1 MSAAPKL
8 EAPSE
13 HILALEAL
21 LSGQLIQCAPRSP
34 FYDLDLSV
42 LVALDSIPKFS
53 AVDPLHLLG
62 PREKVHRFQV
72 RSLAEKKKILSQ
84 VAEILD
90 QYEMARSLKEG
101 CLQCADEL
109 LTNSIFNA
117 PFKEKIDR
125 GRIDLEIPGD
135 QPILFDVS
143 VGETDIVI
151 SCTDPFGSLEIQ
163 PFFTR
168 ILNCYKSGVGES
180 ISFGIGGAG
189 IGSHMI
195 FEQCSSLILGIVPHK
210 RTAFYCRFPIKMSSK
225 NRKLLPKNIIVF
237 NRED

>member
-8 EAPSE
+8 ESLSD

-42 LVALDSIPKFS
+42 LVTLDSIRDFS
-53 AVDPLHLLG
+53 ASDPVLLLG
-62 PREKVHRFQV
+62 NREKLYRFEV
-72 RSLAEKKKILSQ
+72 RSLAEKKGILAETDKILD
-84 VAEILD
+84 L
-90 QYEMARSLKEG
+90 YEMSRSLKEG

-117 PFKEKIDR
+117 PFSGKVDR
-125 GRIDLEIPGD
+125 SRIDLEVPGER
-135 QPILFDVS
+135 PVIFDVS
-143 VGETDIVI
+143 IGETDLVI
-151 SCTDPFGSLEIQ
+151 SCTDPFGSLEVQ
-163 PFFTR
+163 SFFTR

-180 ISFGIGGAG
+180 INYGAGGAG

-195 FEQCSSLILGIVPHK
+195 FEQCSSLIIGVVPKK
-210 RTAFYCRFPIKMSSK
+210 RTSFYCRFPLKMSSK
-225 NRKLLPKNIIVF
+225 TRKLLPKNIIVF